1 MWAMLTDALC
11 WNDTAFW
18 FKITLNHFNTIN
30 VLCWNYRAH
39 FHLSQTINV
48 LSYLKHSSNKTCNVN
63 NAGFLLKLCEWQ
75 FLALFQTGG
84 YEDQQL
90 AVKHRRAAK
99 APQALLALQVWAGG
113 ASFSPGP
120 PHCRTDVL
128 FSLWPSQ
135 WQRQAAGSWA
145 NSKHVRS
152 FWGLFNP

>member
-1 MWAMLTDALC
+1 MFCVETIEHISILVRQSMFWVIWSTPVIKLAMLTM
-11 WNDTAFW
+11 
-18 FKITLNHFNTIN
+18 
-30 VLCWNYRAH
+30 
-39 FHLSQTINV
+39 Q
-48 LSYLKHSSNKTCNVN
+48 
-63 NAGFLLKLCEWQ
+63 FLLKLCEWQ

-145 NSKHVRS
+145 NPKHVRS
-152 FWGLFNP
+152 FWDLFNPQKVGSIWETASPSEIKTSLLWGLKL